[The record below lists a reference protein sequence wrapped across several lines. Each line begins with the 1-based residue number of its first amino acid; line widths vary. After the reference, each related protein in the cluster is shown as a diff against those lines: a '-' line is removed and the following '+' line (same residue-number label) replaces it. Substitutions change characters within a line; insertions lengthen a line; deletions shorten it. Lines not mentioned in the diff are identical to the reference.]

1 MQYPA
6 ILISVGLLC
15 GLTACSTGRMSEF
28 AYDAQ
33 SGRKTL
39 REYSKFYD
47 AGEWLDEGKLGLQ
60 LTITHEKKFVPV
72 LYDLQKG
79 LNAVGVPGALGRDD
93 QNATGIITFYLLNL
107 ELQNRSMRLLR
118 VSSGTQEAAASS
130 AKNIT
135 AGARTQTRMDIGSV
149 PILNYGKAVTL
160 NVEYEL
166 DGIANAK
173 SFVLKRRTDR
183 EMEEYFSRNGRPPYP
198 WYQAPYYPFRPPLF
212 QPKG

>member
-1 MQYPA
+1 MQYSTF
-6 ILISVGLLC
+6 LISVGLLC

-33 SGRKTL
+33 SGRKEL

-60 LTITHEKKFVPV
+60 LAIAHEKKFVPV

-79 LNAVGVPGALGRDD
+79 LDAVGVPGALGRDD

-107 ELQNRSMRLLR
+107 ELQNRSIRLLR
-118 VSSGTQEAAASS
+118 VSSGTQEAAASG
-130 AKNIT
+130 ARNIT

-166 DGIANAK
+166 DGITNAK

-183 EMEEYFSRNGRPPYP
+183 EMEAYFSRNGHPPYP

-212 QPKG
+212 PPKG

>member
-1 MQYPA
+1 MQYSA
-6 ILISVGLLC
+6 ILVSVGLLC

-33 SGRKTL
+33 SGRKAL

-60 LTITHEKKFVPV
+60 LAITHEKKFVPV

-79 LNAVGVPGALGRDD
+79 LDAVGVPGALGRDD

-107 ELQNRSMRLLR
+107 ELQNRSIRLLR

-166 DGIANAK
+166 DGIPNAK